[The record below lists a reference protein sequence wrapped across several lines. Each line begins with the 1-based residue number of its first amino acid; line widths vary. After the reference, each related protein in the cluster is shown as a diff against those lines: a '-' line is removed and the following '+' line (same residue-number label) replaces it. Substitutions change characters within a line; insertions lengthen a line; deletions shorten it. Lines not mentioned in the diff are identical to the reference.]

1 MIIGIDL
8 GTTNSRVGVW
18 RDGRPELIVNALGST
33 LTPSAVYAD
42 PAGRILVG
50 RAARDRLVADPGASI
65 AAFKRFMGTG
75 REFQLG
81 AHRFRAEELS
91 ALLLAQLKDDAETY
105 LGQQVSEAVIT
116 VPAYFNDAQ
125 RKATMTAASLA
136 GLTVGRLIN
145 EPTAAAL
152 AYGLGAR
159 RGTRRIL
166 VLNLGGGT
174 FDVSVLE
181 AKGGAMAVRA
191 ASGDNFLGGEDF
203 VDAIIDRFIQ
213 ALARKVRLPAR
224 STPSPVHG
232 PLRRA
237 AEVAKR
243 ALGEQDRHE
252 IRLIA
257 DGKLLSWTLTRDEL
271 DRLAVPLIARVR
283 GMIERTLGDARLGP
297 AEITDLVLAG
307 GATRMP
313 VFRRLLREMFGI
325 EPAPSHSPDEIVALG
340 AVVQA
345 GLAMGDMALKDV
357 AMADVAPFSMG
368 IQTVRTQGGRIVDTG
383 VFLPIIGR
391 NAAIPASGSTR
402 VTTSRDDQLWLRLA
416 VFQGEA
422 EHVRDNISLGQVMVP
437 VPHGAAGS
445 QKIDIRF
452 SYDINGMLAIESGVA
467 GSDATDVLDSLGHPG
482 VLTAPEIVDRHAGFA
497 HLATYP
503 RDEAENQAVMARAA
517 RLHEERLGDDRKA
530 LAQVIEKFNALLVR
544 SDRQEIVGFRE
555 KLLRWLDN
563 IDRSCF
569 V

>member
-18 RDGRPELIVNALGST
+18 RDGQPELVVNALGST
-33 LTPSAVYAD
+33 LTPSAVYVDA
-42 PAGRILVG
+42 AGRILVG

-65 AAFKRFMGTG
+65 AAFKRFMGTD

-81 AHRFRAEELS
+81 PHRFRAEELS
-91 ALLLAQLKDDAETY
+91 ALVLAQLKDDAEAY
-105 LGQQVSEAVIT
+105 LGQQVTEAVIT

-125 RKATMTAASLA
+125 RKATMAAASLA
-136 GLTVGRLIN
+136 GLSVERLIN

-152 AYGLGAR
+152 AYGLSKR

-213 ALARKVRLPAR
+213 ALSRKIKLPPR

-237 AEVAKR
+237 AEIAKR
-243 ALGEQDRHE
+243 MLGEQDRHE

-271 DRLAVPLIARVR
+271 DRLAAPLIGRVR
-283 GMIERTLGDARLGP
+283 GMIERTLSDAGLAS
-297 AEITDLVLAG
+297 AEVTDLVLAG

-313 VFRRLLREMFGI
+313 VFRNLLQEMFGVD
-325 EPAPSHSPDEIVALG
+325 PVPGHNPDEIVALG

-368 IQTVRTQGGRIVDTG
+368 IQTVRTEGGRIVDTG

-437 VPHGAAGS
+437 VPRGAAGS
-445 QKIDIRF
+445 QKIEIRF
-452 SYDINGMLAIESGVA
+452 SYDVNGMLAIESGVA
-467 GSDATDVLDSLGHPG
+467 GSDAMDVVDRLGHPG
-482 VLTAPEIVDRHAGFA
+482 VLTAPEIADRHTGLAD
-497 HLATYP
+497 LATYP
-503 RDEAENQAVMARAA
+503 REEAENQAVIARAA
-517 RLHEERLGDDRKA
+517 RLYEERLGDDRKA
-530 LAQVIEKFNALLVR
+530 LAQVIEKFSSLLAR

-555 KLLRWLDN
+555 KLVRWLDN
-563 IDRSCF
+563 IDRSYS